1 MFVILFTG
9 VSWKLCSCGV
19 GLMQSVNVVTE
30 SCHNS
35 CYIVCMNL
43 PLQSVVFMNLH
54 RIQSVLT
61 QLQSTVVLF

>member
-1 MFVILFTG
+1 
-9 VSWKLCSCGV
+9 
-19 GLMQSVNVVTE
+19 MQSVNVVTE